1 MRQVVHESRALP
13 RSYFQGLNFL
23 LNEQPDKAI
32 DSFLEVAKVDSQ
44 TVELHF
50 ALGNLFRRRGET
62 ERAIRMHQN
71 LIDRPDL
78 DDGVRLHALSELG
91 QDYLKAG
98 LLDRAEEIFNKLI
111 GTPFEDEAKRSLL
124 EIYQAEKEWLKAIEL
139 ARELPDVAS
148 QQEVAEFYCELA
160 ANEIMRSKPDRLVL
174 ISNWPCNKIANVCEP
189 VSCRAICCC
198 RKAGRLPAAIEA
210 WQRIEQ
216 QDPAYLALVAQ
227 RLLES
232 YRKLERRDEG
242 IALLSV
248 YLERYPSL
256 DLLDVVY
263 QLVLEG
269 EGTEA
274 AYRLVRAELQRN
286 PTLLGLEKL
295 MSARLPLVA
304 PDVRPD
310 VELAKT
316 SSRAIPSDC
325 HVIGAIIVASRRAS
339 FTGAVRPVAAGKPTR
354 RAVAKN
360 SIKPC
365 RNTSMKITVVGTGYV
380 GLVSGT
386 CLAEVGNDVLCLD
399 VDPAKDPHPRRRRHP
414 DLRAGPAGNGS
425 PQRRRRPSAFHHRH
439 RKSRPARHH
448 PVHRRRYA
456 ARRRRLGR
464 PAVRARRCP
473 QHRPPDD
480 RLQGGRR
487 QEYRPGRYR
496 RQGQGGDCR
505 RTGQARGRHPYSVVS
520 NPEFLKEGAAVEDF
534 MRPTASSS
542 APKKS
547 RPST

>member
-1 MRQVVHESRALP
+1 MSDLFEYWQLLLIPVFFGLGWAAARVDMRQVVHESSSLP

-71 LIDRPDL
+71 LIDRADL
-78 DDGVRLHALSELG
+78 DDAVRLHALAELG

-111 GTPFEDEAKRSLL
+111 DTTFEADAKRNLL
-124 EIYQAEKEWLKAIEL
+124 EIYQVEKEWLKAIGL
-139 ARELPDVAS
+139 ARELPDVAT

-160 ANEIMRSKPDRLVL
+160 ATEIMRSKPD
-174 ISNWPCNKIANVCEP
+174 SA
-189 VSCRAICCC
+189 RAYLESAMQQN
-198 RKAGRLPAAIEA
+198 RKCVRASLLQGDLLAQEGRLEAAIEA

-227 RLLES
+227 RLLET
-232 YRKLERRDEG
+232 YRKQERRDEG
-242 IALLSV
+242 IALLSG

-304 PDVRPD
+304 PEVRPD
-310 VELAKT
+310 VEIAKT
-316 SSRAIPSDC
+316 IIQGYTKRLSRYRCDNCGFKARQFYWRC
-325 HVIGAIIVASRRAS
+325 
-339 FTGAVRPVAAGKPTR
+339 
-354 RAVAKN
+354 
-360 SIKPC
+360 
-365 RNTSMKITVVGTGYV
+365 
-380 GLVSGT
+380 
-386 CLAEVGNDVLCLD
+386 
-399 VDPAKDPHPRRRRHP
+399 PACGGWETYPPRR
-414 DLRAGPAGNGS
+414 S
-425 PQRRRRPSAFHHRH
+425 
-439 RKSRPARHH
+439 
-448 PVHRRRYA
+448 
-456 ARRRRLGR
+456 
-464 PAVRARRCP
+464 
-473 QHRPPDD
+473 
-480 RLQGGRR
+480 
-487 QEYRPGRYR
+487 E
-496 RQGQGGDCR
+496 
-505 RTGQARGRHPYSVVS
+505 
-520 NPEFLKEGAAVEDF
+520 EFDQTL
-534 MRPTASSS
+534 
-542 APKKS
+542 
-547 RPST
+547 

>member
-1 MRQVVHESRALP
+1 MNDLFEYWQLLLIPLFFGLGWAAARVDMRQVVHESRALP

-78 DDGVRLHALSELG
+78 DDAVRLHALSELG
-91 QDYLKAG
+91 LDYLKSG

-111 GTPFEDEAKRSLL
+111 GTRFEEEAKRSLL
-124 EIYQAEKEWLKAIEL
+124 EIFQAEKEWLKAIEL

-160 ANEIMRSKPDRLVL
+160 ANEIMRSKPESAREYLDAAMQQNRKCV
-174 ISNWPCNKIANVCEP
+174 
-189 VSCRAICCC
+189 RASLLQ
-198 RKAGRLPAAIEA
+198 GDLLLQEGQLQAAIEA

-216 QDPAYLALVAQ
+216 QDPTYLALVAQ

-232 YRKLERRDEG
+232 YRKLERREEG
-242 IALLSV
+242 FALLSV

-304 PDVRPD
+304 PEVRPD
-310 VELAKT
+310 VEIAKT
-316 SSRAIPSDC
+316 IIQGYTKRLSRYRCDNCGFKARQFYWRC
-325 HVIGAIIVASRRAS
+325 
-339 FTGAVRPVAAGKPTR
+339 
-354 RAVAKN
+354 
-360 SIKPC
+360 
-365 RNTSMKITVVGTGYV
+365 
-380 GLVSGT
+380 
-386 CLAEVGNDVLCLD
+386 
-399 VDPAKDPHPRRRRHP
+399 PACGGWETYPPRR
-414 DLRAGPAGNGS
+414 S
-425 PQRRRRPSAFHHRH
+425 
-439 RKSRPARHH
+439 
-448 PVHRRRYA
+448 
-456 ARRRRLGR
+456 
-464 PAVRARRCP
+464 
-473 QHRPPDD
+473 
-480 RLQGGRR
+480 
-487 QEYRPGRYR
+487 E
-496 RQGQGGDCR
+496 
-505 RTGQARGRHPYSVVS
+505 
-520 NPEFLKEGAAVEDF
+520 EFDQTL
-534 MRPTASSS
+534 
-542 APKKS
+542 
-547 RPST
+547 

>member
-1 MRQVVHESRALP
+1 MSDLFEYWQLLLIPVFFGLGWAAARVDMRQVVHESSSLP

-71 LIDRPDL
+71 LIDRADL
-78 DDGVRLHALSELG
+78 DDAVRLHALAELG

-111 GTPFEDEAKRSLL
+111 DTTFEADAKRNLL
-124 EIYQAEKEWLKAIEL
+124 EIYQVEKEWLKAIGL

-160 ANEIMRSKPDRLVL
+160 ATEIMRSKPD
-174 ISNWPCNKIANVCEP
+174 SA
-189 VSCRAICCC
+189 RAYLESAMQQN
-198 RKAGRLPAAIEA
+198 RKCVRASLLQGDLLAQEGRPEAAIEA

-227 RLLES
+227 RLLET
-232 YRKLERRDEG
+232 YRKQERRDEG
-242 IALLSV
+242 IALLSG

-304 PDVRPD
+304 PEVRPD
-310 VELAKT
+310 VEIAKT
-316 SSRAIPSDC
+316 IIQGYTKRLSRYRCDNCGFKARQFYWRC
-325 HVIGAIIVASRRAS
+325 
-339 FTGAVRPVAAGKPTR
+339 
-354 RAVAKN
+354 
-360 SIKPC
+360 
-365 RNTSMKITVVGTGYV
+365 
-380 GLVSGT
+380 
-386 CLAEVGNDVLCLD
+386 
-399 VDPAKDPHPRRRRHP
+399 PACGGWETYPPRR
-414 DLRAGPAGNGS
+414 S
-425 PQRRRRPSAFHHRH
+425 
-439 RKSRPARHH
+439 
-448 PVHRRRYA
+448 
-456 ARRRRLGR
+456 
-464 PAVRARRCP
+464 
-473 QHRPPDD
+473 
-480 RLQGGRR
+480 
-487 QEYRPGRYR
+487 E
-496 RQGQGGDCR
+496 
-505 RTGQARGRHPYSVVS
+505 
-520 NPEFLKEGAAVEDF
+520 EFDQTL
-534 MRPTASSS
+534 
-542 APKKS
+542 
-547 RPST
+547 